1 MDRPDLRPGPDA
13 QNRARTRRSVTPY
26 REPSR
31 EKRSATPQ
39 RIVAL
44 VEPEVK
50 PRAHLKPKAEVRPY
64 AQNQPAADI
73 QRPWRDPPP
82 KGKAKG
88 KGDQTQ
94 PPPNG
99 KAKGKGDQTQP
110 PKGKG
115 KGTRKPSLWPGVRRF
130 ARGK

>member
-1 MDRPDLRPGPDA
+1 MGPNVDRPDLRPGPDA

-73 QRPWRDPPP
+73 HRPWRDPPP

-88 KGDQTQ
+88 KGE
-94 PPPNG
+94 
-99 KAKGKGDQTQP
+99 QTQP

-130 ARGK
+130 TRGK